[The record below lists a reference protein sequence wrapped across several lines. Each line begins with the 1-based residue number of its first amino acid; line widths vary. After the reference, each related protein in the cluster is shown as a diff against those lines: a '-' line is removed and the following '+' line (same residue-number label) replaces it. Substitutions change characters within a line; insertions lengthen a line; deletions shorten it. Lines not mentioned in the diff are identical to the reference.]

1 MNAVLLDTGCIV
13 ALLDR
18 SERYHK
24 KCADLLANLPDTL
37 ITCEAVVAECCYL
50 LRDCSGAAET
60 VLANVAAGN
69 FLVPFRLAERAAAVK
84 KIMKKYADV
93 PIDLADACLVD
104 LAGQMKCRRILTLD
118 SDFRIYR
125 WDRTRTFELLI
136 DLE

>member
-18 SERYHK
+18 SERHHK
-24 KCADLLANLPDTL
+24 KCSEVLANLPDTL
-37 ITCEAVVAECCYL
+37 ITCEAVLAECCWL
-50 LRDCSGAAET
+50 LRECHGAAET
-60 VLANVAAGN
+60 VLANVATGN
-69 FLVPFRLAERAAAVK
+69 FLVPFRLAERAESVK

-104 LAGQMKCRRILTLD
+104 LAGQLKCRRILTLD

-125 WDRTRTFELLI
+125 WDRTRTFDLLI